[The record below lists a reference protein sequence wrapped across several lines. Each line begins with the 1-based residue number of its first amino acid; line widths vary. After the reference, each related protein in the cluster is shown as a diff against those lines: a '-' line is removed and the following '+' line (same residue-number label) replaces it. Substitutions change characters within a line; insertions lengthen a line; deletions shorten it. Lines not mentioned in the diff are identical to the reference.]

1 MNSIFKSI
9 SYDELIAMFDSFK
22 TGLVYIGGDW
32 CKTCTSVIDNVIKVA
47 KQKNLTEIYH
57 FDPVFE
63 NIYGEKE
70 DLRDCK
76 SLEVKLK
83 YYAIIEKMGFK
94 SDEKVKDTLIPRMHV
109 PFFIAIKHGLCVG
122 YYSVELLKEDECL
135 YTLDDQTN
143 DKTMEFEDN
152 LAELISKIETDDLF
166 KW

>member
-1 MNSIFKSI
+1 MNDIFQDI
-9 SYDELIAMFDSFK
+9 SYDELIEMFDYFK
-22 TGLVYIGGDW
+22 TGLVYIGGNW
-32 CKTCTSVIDNVIKVA
+32 CKTCVSVMDNVKKVA
-47 KQKNLTEIYH
+47 KLKHLDKIYH

-94 SDEKVKDTLIPRMHV
+94 SNEKVKDTLIPRMHV
-109 PFFIAIKHGLCVG
+109 PFFIAIKHGNCAG
-122 YYSVELLKEDECL
+122 YYSIELLKDNDKL

-166 KW
+166 